1 MFDLTKFLKENKLTR
16 NSILLEEDNA
26 PAFTPKEMK
35 SFDPKQ
41 VEDVLSGGL
50 KIKYKGYT
58 YDLDVD
64 NSEET
69 ERMGYGE
76 ASPGYA
82 EASTEKLP
90 GVTFVFDASFE
101 FDGEDYSLSEIEDLY
116 DIEITPVWEIEPD
129 SDEIPDEEEFDFG
142 DELDE
147 KKFPDLT
154 GDGKVTRADILKG
167 RGVDLK
173 EADQTYMI
181 SKGGSKA
188 NPHYVLEKPD
198 GSGQIEM
205 NFSSPEE
212 AKKYADKKG
221 IKVSSQKGYN
231 MGEDLDVGHQDNE
244 PKMLK
249 SDVYRI
255 AKMAS
260 MLYKQL
266 DNYDKI
272 GGEVDFP
279 HWWQAKIIKAYDYLQ
294 SAYGYLDVEEKVADI
309 DSMMNERDLSNKEEK
324 LVKSLKKQ
332 GYKKDDPELYRLATG
347 LAKKN
352 KSIQEMKGPELV
364 NTISMIGGTL
374 SKIEQ
379 MMDFGVE
386 QPDNIVKGLDTVL
399 SILINIQSDLESD
412 RRAYAGPASDYQ
424 LENII
429 KRK

>member
-16 NSILLEEDNA
+16 NSILLEGDNA

-35 SFDPKQ
+35 FFDPKQ
-41 VEDVLSGGL
+41 VKDVPNSEL
-50 KIKYKGYT
+50 KIEYKGHT
-58 YDLDVD
+58 YDLDID

-76 ASPGYA
+76 WSPGYVD
-82 EASTEKLP
+82 ASTDKLP
-90 GVTFVFDASFE
+90 GVNFIYDAYFE
-101 FDGEDYSLSEIEDLY
+101 YDGEDYSLAEIEGLS
-116 DIEITPVWEIEPD
+116 DIEVKPVWETEFD
-129 SDEIPDEEEFDFG
+129 SDDLPDEEEFDFS
-142 DELDE
+142 DELEE

-167 RGVDLK
+167 RGVIDERDIKGKEERIVKALK
-173 EADQTYMI
+173 KTGKYKED
-181 SKGGSKA
+181 
-188 NPHYVLEKPD
+188 D
-198 GSGQIEM
+198 
-205 NFSSPEE
+205 PELYRLAAGL
-212 AKKYADKKG
+212 AKK
-221 IKVSSQKGYN
+221 N
-231 MGEDLDVGHQDNE
+231 MKEDIDVGHQDNE

-294 SAYGYLDVEEKVADI
+294 AAYGYLDGEEKVAAI
-309 DSMMNERDLSNKEEK
+309 DSL
-324 LVKSLKKQ
+324 
-332 GYKKDDPELYRLATG
+332 
-347 LAKKN
+347 
-352 KSIQEMKGPELV
+352 QEMKGPELV
-364 NTISMIGGTL
+364 NTIRMIGGAL
-374 SKIEQ
+374 SKLEQ

-386 QPDNIVKGLDTVL
+386 QSPEVVKGLDTVL
-399 SILINIQSDLESD
+399 TILLNIQSELESD

-429 KRK
+429 RRK

>member
-1 MFDLTKFLKENKLTR
+1 MFDLKKFLTENKLTR

-35 SFDPKQ
+35 FFDPKQ
-41 VEDVLSGGL
+41 VKDVLSGGL

-129 SDEIPDEEEFDFG
+129 SNEIPDEEEFDFG

-167 RGVDLK
+167 RGVKLK
-173 EADQTYMI
+173 
-181 SKGGSKA
+181 K
-188 NPHYVLEKPD
+188 
-198 GSGQIEM
+198 
-205 NFSSPEE
+205 
-212 AKKYADKKG
+212 
-221 IKVSSQKGYN
+221 
-231 MGEDLDVGHQDNE
+231 EDIDVGHQDDE

-294 SAYGYLDVEEKVADI
+294 AAYGYLDGEEKVAAI
-309 DSMMNERDLSNKEEK
+309 DSL
-324 LVKSLKKQ
+324 
-332 GYKKDDPELYRLATG
+332 
-347 LAKKN
+347 
-352 KSIQEMKGPELV
+352 QEMKGPELV
-364 NTISMIGGTL
+364 NTISMISGTL

-399 SILINIQSDLESD
+399 SILINIQSDLEND